1 MNDADADPSTRGCRF
16 CQRKFSKAEHLSRH
30 ERAHT
35 GEKPFECGSCGRC
48 YARSDVLSRHIRQ
61 QHHTQDNELRRE
73 RDQRRASR
81 VSSQRPLR
89 SLRSSTVEVLSPAS
103 LESNADMYVRQ
114 GSGQPS
120 SSCPVSIA
128 EILPSHLVGVD
139 TRQSIVS
146 RMDIDGYAP
155 EEQSA
160 AVTSNFDLELQN
172 IPVTGTMAEDQ
183 ESEGDWTF
191 PIFDDSMVEASL
203 SMEVPFLSLD
213 FWAPMNLDSLDWAE
227 PLPSTYDVQND
238 QHSAA
243 PPVEGMPDN
252 RFSQVE
258 RLWPLRRPQQP
269 SRILKHC
276 WEEIVRM
283 RTDNVFADAASQH
296 SDAQLPDLDKQ
307 GMYRFDDRCRTRIE
321 KYYGFSASVTDTP
334 PHSGTPKVIV
344 ERGSQPH
351 LRVPNHRVL
360 ATALTIYFR
369 RFQAMLP
376 IIHEPTFQ
384 APLVPE
390 FLLFPMC
397 LIGLAY
403 LDDEGLIEFVR
414 VVFPVIV

>member
-1 MNDADADPSTRGCRF
+1 MTRTRIQVPEDAAF
-16 CQRKFSKAEHLSRH
+16 
-30 ERAHT
+30 
-35 GEKPFECGSCGRC
+35 
-48 YARSDVLSRHIRQ
+48 
-61 QHHTQDNELRRE
+61 
-73 RDQRRASR
+73 ASAN
-81 VSSQRPLR
+81 SQRP
-89 SLRSSTVEVLSPAS
+89 SISVVMKEPT
-103 LESNADMYVRQ
+103 LERNPSNAAAADAAMRAVMCYLATLDNSTTRRITS
-114 GSGQPS
+114 SGGNVTNVAQAAY
-120 SSCPVSIA
+120 PVKGLYAVSD
-128 EILPSHLVGVD
+128 LRLL
-139 TRQSIVS
+139 S